1 MPEDD
6 DFPAW
11 VANDVDGWVVSGAKG
26 GKNVWPEI
34 EASRAPEWTRIGS
47 YRVRRLR
54 AGGWAAIWEW
64 RTH

>member
-1 MPEDD
+1 MKDI
-6 DFPAW
+6 
-11 VANDVDGWVVSGAKG
+11 
-26 GKNVWPEI
+26 WPEI
-34 EASRAPEWTRIGS
+34 EASRAVKWTRLGA